1 MNRREKWIL
10 ALAGLLVLFL
20 LTIQGI
26 GLWILGPFHQIIV
39 DHATAAMLAE
49 TAAVLVW
56 NFWWLSRVERPG
68 LQITGCAAG
77 LAVFSWCH
85 RILVPLA
92 GTALY
97 VGVLLLAGRNVRK
110 GIFGK
115 SSPLPTAERLGLDL
129 MLGCALWIVIVCLVS
144 LTGHGGLWLWR
155 TLAAL
160 LGAVCGL
167 AELWARHGKSGA
179 GAGDWRRERPRS
191 WGREISQI
199 PDSPT
204 GGPSGSCLLPENRKQ
219 ALLAAFALTMVMVQI
234 GRLNLSLDYD
244 SLHYG
249 LRSAYVLDNGRGIFE
264 DLGMVNL
271 VYTYP
276 KGLEVLA
283 LPLNGTPTYGFVLSL
298 SLLATVGVM
307 LLAGHIAGRR
317 AGKTRRFWAMAML
330 GAVPGVMNMA
340 ATAKSDNVT
349 LLFQLLFFD
358 FVCCALGAAGEKQER
373 EQPWFLMGLCA
384 YLMTLVLKPTAIVFS
399 TIMAAVCLFC
409 LVWCRR
415 LRITIKGRG
424 KWTRLLFLP
433 LLPTAAVAGLWYR
446 TWKMT
451 GVPVTSIFA
460 GIFER
465 LGFTV
470 RLPYTF
476 TGVIGNPASLSTGE
490 KLTRLAQRIWG
501 MAVLP
506 LGEDMDH
513 VIIAWGTGLVTLL
526 AFLWACWLAGF
537 VRTGGMRGR
546 RGFAAGEH
554 AVPGAHGSAARP
566 WASAQ
571 PFCEALLLPVLGLA
585 CIYSVYT
592 LSQVDGNY
600 FILFYTLLITGVS
613 GIRQRHGRKTDLERN
628 LSGLL
633 APLAAAG
640 LFATCC
646 TSWAGAVG
654 FTPVSLIHPGWYDH
668 REAIQER
675 QAEAGISEIVSAL
688 TPRSRV
694 VAFGEHPRVLDL
706 PCSVQSYYDITGS
719 GGNVYLVK
727 KLDYFKWYLD
737 ISGTEYIFVEKGY
750 GDRQS
755 RAGEIIR
762 YMIEDKSL
770 TDLVYEDGNLLG
782 RVHLGGPDSDGNP
795 YDRQRIGREFAESFY
810 QYMGK

>member
-10 ALAGLLVLFL
+10 ALAGPLVLFL

-26 GLWILGPFHQIIV
+26 GLWILGPFHKILV
-39 DHATAAMLAE
+39 DHATEAMLAE
-49 TAAVLVW
+49 TAVVLIW
-56 NFWWLSRVERPG
+56 NFWWFSRVERPD
-68 LQITGCAAG
+68 LQIIGCAAG
-77 LAVFSWCH
+77 LTVFSWCH

-97 VGVLLLAGRNVRK
+97 VGILLLTGRNIRK

-115 SSPLPTAERLGLDL
+115 ASPLPTAERLGLDL
-129 MLGCALWIVIVCLVS
+129 ILGCALWIVIVCLVS
-144 LTGHGGLWLWR
+144 LTGRGGLWLWR
-155 TLAAL
+155 ILAAL
-160 LGAVCGL
+160 LGAACVL
-167 AELWARHGKSGA
+167 AELRARRGKLRAGERSGE
-179 GAGDWRRERPRS
+179 RERPRV
-191 WGREISQI
+191 RDILPTPPQF
-199 PDSPT
+199 SPACGPV
-204 GGPSGSCLLPENRKQ
+204 GGPSWAGLLPENRKQ

-234 GRLNLSLDYD
+234 GRLNISLDYD

-249 LRSAYVLDNGRGIFE
+249 LRSAYVLDNGKGIFE

-283 LPLNGTPTYGFVLSL
+283 LPLSGTPTYGFVLAL
-298 SLLATVGVM
+298 SLWATVGVM

-358 FVCCALGAAGEKQER
+358 FVCCALGAAGERQEKG
-373 EQPWFLMGLCA
+373 QPWFLMGLCA

-415 LRITIKGRG
+415 LRVILKGRG
-424 KWTRLLFLP
+424 KWNRLLFLP
-433 LLPTAAVAGLWYR
+433 LLPAAAVAGLWYR

-460 GIFER
+460 GVFER

-476 TGVIGNPASLSTGE
+476 TGVIGNPASLSAGE
-490 KLTRLAQRIWG
+490 KLTRLVRRIWG

-513 VIIAWGTGLVTLL
+513 VIIAWGTGLITLL
-526 AFLWACWLAGF
+526 AFLWVCWLIGF
-537 VRTGGMRGR
+537 VRTGGMKGR

-554 AVPGAHGSAARP
+554 AASSA
-566 WASAQ
+566 SLQ
-571 PFCEALLLPVLGLA
+571 PFCEALLLPALGLA

-613 GIRQRHGRKTDLERN
+613 GIRCRHGRKTDLERN

-633 APLAAAG
+633 APLAVAG
-640 LFATCC
+640 LFITCC
-646 TSWAGAVG
+646 TSWAGARG
-654 FTPVSLIHPGWYDH
+654 FTPVSLNHPGWYDH
-668 REAIQER
+668 RSEVRER

-694 VAFGEHPRVLDL
+694 VAFGEHPQVLDL

-737 ISGTEYIFVEKGY
+737 ISGTEYIFVETGY

-755 RAGEIIR
+755 RAGEMIR
-762 YMIEDKSL
+762 YMIEDNSL
-770 TDLVYEDGNLLG
+770 TDLVYENGNLLG
-782 RVHLGGPDSDGNP
+782 RVQLGGPDSDGNP
-795 YDRQRIGREFAESFY
+795 YDRQRIGREFAENFY

>member
-77 LAVFSWCH
+77 LAGFSWCH

-115 SSPLPTAERLGLDL
+115 SSLLPTAERLGLDL
-129 MLGCALWIVIVCLVS
+129 ILGCALWIVIVCLVS

-160 LGAVCGL
+160 LGAVCSL

-204 GGPSGSCLLPENRKQ
+204 GGPSGPCLLPENRKQ

-283 LPLNGTPTYGFVLSL
+283 LPLSGTPTYGFVLSL

-358 FVCCALGAAGEKQER
+358 FVCCALGAAGEKQEK

-415 LRITIKGRG
+415 LRITIKGRE
-424 KWTRLLFLP
+424 KWPRLLFLP
-433 LLPTAAVAGLWYR
+433 LLPAAAVAGLWYR

-490 KLTRLAQRIWG
+490 KLTRLARRIWG

-526 AFLWACWLAGF
+526 AFLWACWLIGF

-546 RGFAAGEH
+546 R
-554 AVPGAHGSAARP
+554 
-566 WASAQ
+566 ASAQ

-668 REAIQER
+668 REEIQER

-719 GGNVYLVK
+719 GGDVYLVK
-727 KLDYFKWYLD
+727 KLAYFEEYLKWAK
-737 ISGTEYIFVEKGY
+737 TEYIYVQAGY
-750 GDRQS
+750 LADQP
-755 RAGEIIR
+755 RACQI
-762 YMIEDKSL
+762 IEDMIAEGTLKDITFEWGNML
-770 TDLVYEDGNLLG
+770 AKVDLDHPFKE
-782 RVHLGGPDSDGNP
+782 PDERLVQLFRDTYSMEKNG
-795 YDRQRIGREFAESFY
+795 E
-810 QYMGK
+810 